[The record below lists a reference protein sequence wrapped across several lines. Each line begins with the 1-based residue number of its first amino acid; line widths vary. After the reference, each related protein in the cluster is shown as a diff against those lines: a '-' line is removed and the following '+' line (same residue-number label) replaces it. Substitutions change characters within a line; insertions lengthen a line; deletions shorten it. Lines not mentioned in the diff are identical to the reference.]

1 MLNLNSTGSL
11 VWAAVIFLVVVT
23 TGGATIL
30 LRQPDDKRL
39 VHLSLLACLI
49 ALVFAPLLRVIPDQV
64 SFLFFLAGVWP
75 ILAIIAFQ
83 SLPV

>member
-39 VHLSLLACLI
+39 VSPCL
-49 ALVFAPLLRVIPDQV
+49 PDC
-64 SFLFFLAGVWP
+64 AGLCTAAASHP
-75 ILAIIAFQ
+75 
-83 SLPV
+83 